1 VWALGKLP
9 PRLLGVVLLG
19 CFGGSTLVHRNVY
32 EAARHGPAQ
41 AAEFGLAL
49 LTFILASTGMLLLVY
64 GARLFKPAPDRLP
77 SAEQRVRTAFRARLK
92 APITPQGRAFDT
104 RQGASMMQT
113 RHRMGL
119 SRRAQLI
126 AESNARKS
134 DWTLIDWTLAP
145 RR

>member
-1 VWALGKLP
+1 M
-9 PRLLGVVLLG
+9 
-19 CFGGSTLVHRNVY
+19 Y

-49 LTFILASTGMLLLVY
+49 LTFILASTGMLLLVH
-64 GARLFKPAPDRLP
+64 GTKLFKPAPSRLRN
-77 SAEQRVRTAFRARLK
+77 AEQRARSAFRSRLE

-104 RQGASMMQT
+104 RHGVSMMQA

-119 SRRAQLI
+119 SRYAQLV
-126 AESNARKS
+126 ARS
-134 DWTLIDWTLAP
+134 DTRKPERATIDWTSAF

>member
-1 VWALGKLP
+1 M
-9 PRLLGVVLLG
+9 
-19 CFGGSTLVHRNVY
+19 VHRCVY

-64 GARLFKPAPDRLP
+64 GAKLFIPAPDRLRRGEP
-77 SAEQRVRTAFRARLK
+77 RTRAKFRARLE
-92 APITPQGRAFDT
+92 APIAPQGRAFDT
-104 RQGASMMQT
+104 RHGASMMQA

-119 SRRAQLI
+119 SRGARLI
-126 AESNARKS
+126 AESDAQNSER
-134 DWTLIDWTLAP
+134 TLIDWTSAP

>member
-1 VWALGKLP
+1 MWPVGKLP

-19 CFGGSTLVHRNVY
+19 CSGGSTLVHRSVY

-41 AAEFGLAL
+41 TAEFGLAL
-49 LTFILASTGMLLLVY
+49 LTFILASTGMLLMVH
-64 GARLFKPAPDRLP
+64 GAKLFKPAPSRLR
-77 SAEQRVRTAFRARLK
+77 SSEQRAQSAFRSSLE

-104 RQGASMMQT
+104 RHGASMMQA

-119 SRRAQLI
+119 SRRARLI
-126 AESNARKS
+126 VEPNARKS
-134 DWTLIDWTLAP
+134 ERTLIDWTSAP

>member
-1 VWALGKLP
+1 MGKLP

-19 CFGGSTLVHRNVY
+19 CSGESTLVHRSVS

-49 LTFILASTGMLLLVY
+49 LTFILASTGMLLLVH
-64 GARLFKPAPDRLP
+64 GAKLFKPAPDRLR
-77 SAEQRVRTAFRARLK
+77 SAEQRARTAFRSRLEE
-92 APITPQGRAFDT
+92 PITPHGRAFDT
-104 RQGASMMQT
+104 RHGASMMQA

-119 SRRAQLI
+119 ARRARPV
-126 AESNARKS
+126 AKSDARKPERA
-134 DWTLIDWTLAP
+134 LIDWTSAP

>member
-1 VWALGKLP
+1 M
-9 PRLLGVVLLG
+9 
-19 CFGGSTLVHRNVY
+19 VHRSVY

-49 LTFILASTGMLLLVY
+49 LTFILASTGMLLLVH
-64 GARLFKPAPDRLP
+64 GAKLFKPAPDRLR
-77 SAEQRVRTAFRARLK
+77 SAEQRARSAFRSSLE

-104 RQGASMMQT
+104 RHGASIMQS

-119 SRRAQLI
+119 SRRTRLI
-126 AESNARKS
+126 IKIHAGKS
-134 DWTLIDWTLAP
+134 EGTLIDWTSAP